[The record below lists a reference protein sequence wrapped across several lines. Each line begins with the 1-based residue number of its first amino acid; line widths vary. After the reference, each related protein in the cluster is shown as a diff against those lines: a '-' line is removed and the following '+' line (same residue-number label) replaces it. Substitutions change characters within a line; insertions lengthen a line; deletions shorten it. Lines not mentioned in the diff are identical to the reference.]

1 MSFQLTDLLPDPT
14 SSVKAPTDARNFPLF
29 QEDIKADP
37 RVSWSRLSNKWSL
50 ETDDGEEY
58 EFDEALRRW
67 IPVVRY
73 ISGVGEVRGE
83 SWKAFVEV
91 HNPTLGIYCYVVGRK
106 PLRRTE

>member
-1 MSFQLTDLLPDPT
+1 MSFQLTDLPPNPT
-14 SSVKAPTDARNFPLF
+14 PPTEVATDARNFPLS

-73 ISGVGEVRGE
+73 AYYR
-83 SWKAFVEV
+83 A
-91 HNPTLGIYCYVVGRK
+91 R
-106 PLRRTE
+106 